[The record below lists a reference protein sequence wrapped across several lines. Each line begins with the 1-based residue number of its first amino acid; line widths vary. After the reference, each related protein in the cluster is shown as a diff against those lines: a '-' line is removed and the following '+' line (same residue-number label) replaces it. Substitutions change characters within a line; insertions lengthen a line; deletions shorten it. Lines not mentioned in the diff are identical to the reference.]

1 MTKRIL
7 TVTAA
12 TIEAWNQQTHPGA
25 YVVNATMAEN
35 DPSRGFYTNMPI
47 QTSRLVTIDGVEIKD
62 VAVGND
68 QLAVGT
74 VIETLN
80 TIYKVV

>member
-7 TVTAA
+7 TVKGA
-12 TIEAWNQQTHPGA
+12 TIEAWNQQTHPGV
-25 YVVNATMAEN
+25 YVVRATMAEH
-35 DPSRGFYTNMPI
+35 DASRGFYKNTPI
-47 QTSRLVTIDGVEIKD
+47 RTSQLVTIDGVEIKD
-62 VAVGND
+62 VVIGND